1 MTDTNESNP
10 KDTSWHAAT
19 DPEKCLEMERKYG
32 WKLLRIKRVGGD
44 ILKVNCIFKGQTRF
58 PNYLENEEED

>member
-1 MTDTNESNP
+1 MTNSNESNS

-32 WKLLRIKRVGGD
+32 WKLLRIKKVGGN

-58 PNYLENEEED
+58 PNYLEDKKDD